1 MRKGRERKIR
11 VSLTS
16 AEWADV
22 RAAVIYARQ
31 KCGSSYAE
39 NRDAMAAKYQRL
51 CEELEEQIVA
61 GLRGAR

>member
-1 MRKGRERKIR
+1 MRKRRERKIR

-31 KCGSSYAE
+31 KCATSFAE
-39 NRDAMAAKYQRL
+39 NKEAMEAKYQRL
-51 CEELEEQIVA
+51 CDELEEQIVR